1 MRSRSTL
8 LLVTLFV
15 ASIALA
21 SCVQSSS
28 LLSATFKDSAKT
40 ARGWVEGCMAGNTS
54 RVNRLTSWGVRQLP
68 EVCTWLGD
76 VANSDPITVVAIE
89 DKSSLIGSGE
99 LFVII
104 ENSSSSE
111 RAMLRILLA
120 NTEDGPVVS
129 WAYFCN
135 SSDWNCGYSEH
146 ENYIRLWF

>member
-1 MRSRSTL
+1 MRMYKLVL
-8 LLVTLFV
+8 LNTMVVIAAVLAGCN
-15 ASIALA
+15 ASDK
-21 SCVQSSS
+21 

-76 VANSDPITVVAIE
+76 VANSEPITVVAIE